1 MTAVR
6 VLILLLLVLALPA
19 EAQDVVRRC
28 VNASG
33 QVEYRD
39 IPCPGT
45 TKGARVRKR
54 AESETYG
61 GESAAAIEKRA
72 AAIREAQY
80 AADQAH
86 IAARAAAAAAR
97 AQQQQQS
104 SGLSPYT
111 PASPAGSTASPGY
124 RVK

>member
-1 MTAVR
+1 VR

-19 EAQDVVRRC
+19 EAQVARC
-28 VNASG
+28 VSAAG
-33 QVEYRD
+33 KVEYRD
-39 IPCPGT
+39 PPCPGN
-45 TKGARVRKR
+45 TKGSWVGTRIQ
-54 AESETYG
+54 SETYG

-72 AAIREAQY
+72 AAIREAQH

-97 AQQQQQS
+97 AQQQQSS

-111 PASPAGSTASPGY
+111 PPSTSGSPTTSPAY
-124 RVK
+124 RGR